1 MSTRASLDL
10 KPSALVDA
18 VRAPVVAPF
27 PDAGPRQKLRALRV
41 YPHRLAAGLVLKLP
55 WISGDCEGDD
65 RIRTVGD
72 TRRFA
77 VH

>member
-27 PDAGPRQKLRALRV
+27 PDAGPRQKLRAFACI
-41 YPHRLAAGLVLKLP
+41 H
-55 WISGDCEGDD
+55 
-65 RIRTVGD
+65 TVWRPD
-72 TRRFA
+72 SC
-77 VH
+77 